1 MAYRNGNYSAF
12 YVTEPFNESNL
23 GANATRD
30 FVSYNLLRAWKGA
43 DSTFPF
49 NDSHEKNYNVRDGSD
64 WEKTLKP
71 RLHDRINN
79 SKNIILFLS
88 SITKNSRALR
98 EEIDYGINTKGLPI
112 IVVYPEYSDKSDIIN
127 CNSKTIKQ
135 GIKDLW
141 DNLPIFRDSMAD
153 VPTIHLP
160 NKKELIKSALSD
172 TNFMINTKGEANIY
186 FYTCD

>member
-12 YVTEPFNESNL
+12 YVSEPFSESNL
-23 GANATRD
+23 GASATKD
-30 FVSYNLLRAWKGA
+30 FVSYNLLRAWKAA

-49 NDSHEKNYNVRDGSD
+49 IDSHDKNYNVRDGSD

-71 RLHDRINN
+71 RIHDRLNN

-98 EEIDYGINTKGLPI
+98 EEIDFGINTNELPV

-127 CNSKTIKQ
+127 CESKAIKKK
-135 GIKDLW
+135 IKDLW
-141 DNLPIFRDSMAD
+141 DNLPMFRDSMAN
-153 VPTIHLP
+153 VPTLHIP
-160 NKKELIKSALSD
+160 NKKGLIKSALNNTD
-172 TNFMINTKGEANIY
+172 FMVKTKCSADIY
-186 FYTCD
+186 FYPCD